1 MSTFNPTAY
10 ERAYDEVAR
19 RIAKRNFSSRRAEES
34 MDAAEESRGL
44 SKRGKARVCGREAA
58 LMLYLPAQPH
68 EARHLPRRG
77 GREAEGGGLLNR
89 CTRQNVYRGFESP
102 PLRQYHP
109 ALTSRSVVTQ
119 RTGNAGV
126 STGELS
132 KARQSRSV
140 AGRTSTP
147 QSALARA
154 DRFALS
160 LSSAP

>member
-1 MSTFNPTAY
+1 
-10 ERAYDEVAR
+10 
-19 RIAKRNFSSRRAEES
+19 
-34 MDAAEESRGL
+34 
-44 SKRGKARVCGREAA
+44 
-58 LMLYLPAQPH
+58 
-68 EARHLPRRG
+68 
-77 GREAEGGGLLNR
+77 
-89 CTRQNVYRGFESP
+89 
-102 PLRQYHP
+102 
-109 ALTSRSVVTQ
+109 LTSRSVVTQ